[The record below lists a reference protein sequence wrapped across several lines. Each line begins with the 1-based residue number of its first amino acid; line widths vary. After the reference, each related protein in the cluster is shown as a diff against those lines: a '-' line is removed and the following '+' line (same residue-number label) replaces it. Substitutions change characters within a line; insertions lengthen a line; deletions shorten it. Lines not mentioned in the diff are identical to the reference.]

1 MYTEW
6 LGLNGVGY
14 VLVSRR
20 KIVNIASMKRPISAL
35 SGMSMYAF
43 LGVVSVP
50 VGPNKPIDKN
60 STVNH
65 SCTHQDAKGGNP
77 NKGCYVYLDL

>member
-1 MYTEW
+1 
-6 LGLNGVGY
+6 
-14 VLVSRR
+14 
-20 KIVNIASMKRPISAL
+20 
-35 SGMSMYAF
+35 MYAF
-43 LGVVSVP
+43 LVVVSVP

-77 NKGCYVYLDL
+77 NKGCYVHLDV